1 MKILE
6 TIQGATANIVVYD
19 KGNGVKETVSRPPFI
34 SIAKIISEIE
44 ENEKKDN
51 LKKGE
56 SQGKNGKQST
66 SEKIPVNPSK
76 TLPNERKAGGGV
88 SNQKDSAKNLE
99 GF

>member
-34 SIAKIISEIE
+34 SIEDVISEIE

-51 LKKGE
+51 LKKVE
-56 SQGKNGKQST
+56 TQGKNEKHSTTGKT
-66 SEKIPVNPSK
+66 PVNPSK
-76 TLPNERKAGGGV
+76 TLPNEPKAGGGV
-88 SNQKDSAKNLE
+88 SNQKDSAKNSE